1 MQSLLRAR
9 PHSLQLMVRRVG
21 RQPPFTAVGPPPPLR
36 SAAAAVRPF
45 SDSAA
50 TAAATPASSST
61 STIENYEWQF
71 PNAQKLFTKITAALK
86 TEQEVRALQRE
97 VYITL
102 GRPLRDAEFY
112 HDGFV
117 AKKSKRGGGAGE
129 SEAAK
134 VEEKQT
140 AFDVK
145 LVGFDASAKI
155 KVIKEIRS
163 MLGLGLKE
171 AKELVDSAP
180 AIIQK
185 GVSTEAAEEMK
196 TKLVE
201 LGAQIELV

>member
-71 PNAQKLFTKITAALK
+71 PNAQKLFTKITAVLK

-102 GRPLRDAEFY
+102 GRQLRDAEFY

-117 AKKSKRGGGAGE
+117 AKKSKRGAGE
-129 SEAAK
+129 GEAAK

>member
-9 PHSLQLMVRRVG
+9 HHTLQLLLGRRVL
-21 RQPPFTAVGPPPPLR
+21 RQLPSRPG
-36 SAAAAVRPF
+36 SAAVLRVRPF

-50 TAAATPASSST
+50 APTTTST
-61 STIENYEWQF
+61 SVENYEWQF
-71 PNAQKLFTKITAALK
+71 PNAQKLFTKITATLE

-97 VYITL
+97 VYIAL

-117 AKKSKRGGGAGE
+117 AKKAKGGGGSAEGE
-129 SEAAK
+129 AEK
-134 VEEKQT
+134 VEVKQT

-171 AKELVDSAP
+171 AKELVESAP

-185 GVSTEAAEEMK
+185 STSTEAAEEMK
-196 TKLVE
+196 AKLVE